1 MALLLPFVI
10 IIILVLINGLFVAA
24 EFSII
29 GVRPTRIEQLAAQDN
44 RAAKWVQSILADNR
58 KTDRYIATA
67 Q

>member
-29 GVRPTRIEQLAAQDN
+29 GVRPTRIEQLAAKDN
-44 RAAKWVQSILADNR
+44 RAAQWVQPSGQR
-58 KTDRYIATA
+58 IARCPA
-67 Q
+67 